1 MDIIFFSNYT
11 LYRSRLFSLFKYYEV
26 NSYVLL
32 REVMRYC
39 DEERKLPGT
48 ENNNLVSDETNRMRL
63 TNENAK
69 FNFKVTMM
77 HFLFQTK

>member
-1 MDIIFFSNYT
+1 
-11 LYRSRLFSLFKYYEV
+11 
-26 NSYVLL
+26 
-32 REVMRYC
+32 MRYC